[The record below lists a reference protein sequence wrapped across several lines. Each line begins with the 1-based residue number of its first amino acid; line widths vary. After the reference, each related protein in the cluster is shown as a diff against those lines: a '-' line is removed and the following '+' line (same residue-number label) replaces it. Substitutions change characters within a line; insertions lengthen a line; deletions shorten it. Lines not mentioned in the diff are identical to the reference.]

1 MKQKKN
7 IGTVEYIFVRK
18 RSRKFEKSRAV
29 FSELLNRA
37 RAISKQGAPS
47 NAIASGQNAPKA
59 LSAQKRTETMVMTF
73 RDKNTEFRNTLK
85 GMEKSEG
92 CLMEERGWGG
102 HGLGSKGLQGTH
114 QASIQLQ
121 LSLFAKNPM
130 IHIIKRHMQQKLIHT
145 YNNNDK
151 KKRKTSI

>member
-1 MKQKKN
+1 
-7 IGTVEYIFVRK
+7 
-18 RSRKFEKSRAV
+18 
-29 FSELLNRA
+29 
-37 RAISKQGAPS
+37 
-47 NAIASGQNAPKA
+47 
-59 LSAQKRTETMVMTF
+59 MVMTF

-130 IHIIKRHMQQKLIHT
+130 IHSNKMHMQRQKKIH
-145 YNNNDK
+145 
-151 KKRKTSI
+151 I

>member
-1 MKQKKN
+1 
-7 IGTVEYIFVRK
+7 
-18 RSRKFEKSRAV
+18 
-29 FSELLNRA
+29 
-37 RAISKQGAPS
+37 
-47 NAIASGQNAPKA
+47 
-59 LSAQKRTETMVMTF
+59 MVMTF
-73 RDKNTEFRNTLK
+73 RDKNTEFRDTLK

-130 IHIIKRHMQQKLIHT
+130 IHINKRHMQQK
-145 YNNNDK
+145 NN
-151 KKRKTSI
+151 THIY

>member
-1 MKQKKN
+1 
-7 IGTVEYIFVRK
+7 
-18 RSRKFEKSRAV
+18 
-29 FSELLNRA
+29 
-37 RAISKQGAPS
+37 
-47 NAIASGQNAPKA
+47 
-59 LSAQKRTETMVMTF
+59 
-73 RDKNTEFRNTLK
+73 
-85 GMEKSEG
+85 
-92 CLMEERGWGG
+92 MEERGWGG